1 MIAVSV
7 ETSSAVTLGKKSRT
21 MHRIWRIAA
30 HDRSYVKDLSVRLK
44 ITPMVAQ
51 VLVARGHHRPES
63 AEMYLGKKLATLH
76 DPETLPGVK
85 EAADRI
91 VQALKSGR
99 RITIYGD
106 YDVDGVT
113 STSLLWHCLQ
123 LSGAKVDYYIPSRLE
138 EGYGLNCEAIRQLHS
153 EDPERLL
160 VTVDCGICSVVEAAL
175 AKELGLELI
184 VTDHH
189 TFGETLPD
197 AAVLVHPRLPGVE
210 KPYAFGE
217 LCGVGVA
224 FKLAWAICA
233 RMGDGKKATP
243 QMREFLLSA
252 VGLAAIGTIADVVPL
267 VDENRVIVH
276 FGLAS
281 LLDRSNPGLKELLRI
296 SKVLEKG
303 TLQAED
309 IAFAVGPRINA
320 AGRLGQARLAVE
332 LLTTSDKERAVALAT
347 YLDGLN
353 KDRQTVERR
362 ILKQARE
369 LVEEHPDWGNH
380 RALVLSHP
388 EWHPGVI
395 GIVATRV
402 AEHFQRPT
410 IMIAMGGVSGFA
422 QGSGRSFAG
431 FNLHAGLTACHDLLE
446 SYGGHHAAAGLK
458 IRAEGIDAFRF
469 AFVKYVSEHHVALP
483 GSAELAIDAEVQ
495 LSDITIRSVTELEKL
510 GPFGAANP
518 RPVFVASNVELAAP
532 PKKMGEGERHLSIF
546 VRQFGQKMRGVA
558 FGKGEWADEIA
569 SHHGP
574 ISICFQPTI
583 NRFQGRES
591 VEFHLLDWHPEDA
604 VAAVGV

>member
-1 MIAVSV
+1 
-7 ETSSAVTLGKKSRT
+7 

-30 HDRSYVKDLSVRLK
+30 HDRAYVKDLSVRMK
-44 ITPMVAQ
+44 ITGLVAQ
-51 VLVARGHHRPES
+51 VLVARGHHEIES
-63 AEMYLGKKLATLH
+63 AEVYLAKKLTTMH
-76 DPETLPGVK
+76 DPETLPGVSQ
-85 EAADRI
+85 AADRI
-91 VQALKSGR
+91 VDAVKSGR

-123 LSGAKVDYYIPSRLE
+123 LTGAKVDYYIPSRLE
-138 EGYGLNCEAIRQLHS
+138 EGYGLNCDAIRQLHS
-153 EDPERLL
+153 EDPTRLL
-160 VTVDCGICSVVEAAL
+160 VTVDCGICSVAEAAL

-184 VTDHH
+184 ITDHH
-189 TFGETLPD
+189 TFGEILPD
-197 AAVLVHPRLPGVE
+197 APVLVHPRLPGTGT
-210 KPYAFGE
+210 PYAFGE

-243 QMREFLLSA
+243 RMREFLLSA
-252 VGLAAIGTIADVVPL
+252 IGLAAIGTIADVVPL

-296 SKVLEKG
+296 AKVLDKG
-303 TLQAED
+303 ILQAED

-332 LLTTSDKERAVALAT
+332 LLTTSDNERAIALAK

-362 ILKQARE
+362 ILKQAKE
-369 LVEEHPDWGNH
+369 LVEEHAEWADH
-380 RALVLSHP
+380 RALVLSHA

-410 IMIAMGGVSGFA
+410 IMIALGGVNGFA

-431 FNLHAGLTACHDLLE
+431 FNLHAGLTACQALLE
-446 SYGGHHAAAGLK
+446 TFGGHHAAAGLK
-458 IRAEGIDAFRF
+458 IRPEDIDAFRL
-469 AFVKYVSEHHVALP
+469 AFVQYVAENHASKP
-483 GSAELAIDAEVQ
+483 GSAEITVDAEVQ
-495 LSDITIRSVTELEKL
+495 LSDITIRSVAELEKL

-546 VRQFGQKMRGVA
+546 VRQYGQKMRGIA
-558 FGKGEWADEIA
+558 FGKGEWADEMVK
-569 SHHGP
+569 HNGKM
-574 ISICFQPTI
+574 SICFQPTI

-591 VEFHLLDWHPEDA
+591 VEFQLIDWQPEPETAA
-604 VAAVGV
+604 VAV

>member
-1 MIAVSV
+1 
-7 ETSSAVTLGKKSRT
+7 

-30 HDRSYVKDLSVRLK
+30 HDRAYVKDLSVRLK
-44 ITPMVAQ
+44 ITPLVSQ
-51 VLVARGHHRPES
+51 VLVARGYLKPES
-63 AEMYLGKKLATLH
+63 AEQYLSKKLSTLH
-76 DPETLPGVK
+76 DPETLPGVSQ
-85 EAADRI
+85 AADRI
-91 VQALKSGR
+91 VAAVSSGR

-123 LSGAKVDYYIPSRLE
+123 LSGARVDYYIPSRLE
-138 EGYGLNCEAIRQLHS
+138 EGYGLNCDAIRQLHAD
-153 EDPERLL
+153 DPSRLL
-160 VTVDCGICSVVEAAL
+160 VTVDCGICSVTEAAL
-175 AKELGLELI
+175 ARELGLELI
-184 VTDHH
+184 ITDHH
-189 TFGETLPD
+189 TFGEILPD
-197 AAVLVHPRLPGVE
+197 AAVLVHPRLPGGEV
-210 KPYAFGE
+210 PYAFGE

-243 QMREFLLSA
+243 RMREFLLSA
-252 VGLAAIGTIADVVPL
+252 IGLAAIGTIADVVPL

-309 IAFAVGPRINA
+309 IAFAVAPRINA

-332 LLTTSDKERAVALAT
+332 LLTTSDRERAVALAT

-353 KDRQTVERR
+353 KDRQTVERK
-362 ILKQARE
+362 ILKQAKE
-369 LVEEHPDWGNH
+369 LVEEHAEWTEQ
-380 RALVLSHP
+380 RALVLCHA

-410 IMIAMGGVSGFA
+410 IMIALGGVNGFA

-431 FNLHAGLTACHDLLE
+431 FNLHAGLEACQELLE
-446 SYGGHHAAAGLK
+446 TFGGHKAAAGLK
-458 IRAEGIDAFRF
+458 IRPEEIDAFRM
-469 AFVKYVSEHHVALP
+469 AFVQYVSENHLVQP
-483 GSAELAIDAEVQ
+483 GFAELAIDAEVL
-495 LSDITIRSVTELEKL
+495 LSDITIRSVTEIEKL

-518 RPVFVASNVELAAP
+518 RPIFVASSVELVNP

-546 VRQFGQKMRGVA
+546 VRQYGQRMRGIA
-558 FGKGEWADEIA
+558 FGKGEWADELVK
-569 SHHGP
+569 HKGP
-574 ISICFQPTI
+574 ISICFQPMI

-591 VEFHLLDWHPEDA
+591 VEFQLIDWQPEHEAAA
-604 VAAVGV
+604 VAV

>member
-1 MIAVSV
+1 
-7 ETSSAVTLGKKSRT
+7 

-30 HDRSYVKDLSVRLK
+30 HDRAYVKDLSVRLK
-44 ITPMVAQ
+44 ITPLVSQ
-51 VLVARGHHRPES
+51 VLVARGYLKPES
-63 AEMYLGKKLATLH
+63 AEQYLSKKLSTLH
-76 DPETLPGVK
+76 DPETLPGVSQ
-85 EAADRI
+85 AADRI
-91 VQALKSGR
+91 VAAVSSGR

-123 LSGAKVDYYIPSRLE
+123 LSGARVDYYIPSRLE
-138 EGYGLNCEAIRQLHS
+138 EGYGLNCDAIRQLHAD
-153 EDPERLL
+153 DPSRLL
-160 VTVDCGICSVVEAAL
+160 VTVDCGICSVTEAAL
-175 AKELGLELI
+175 ARELGLELI
-184 VTDHH
+184 ITDHQ
-189 TFGETLPD
+189 TFGEILPD
-197 AAVLVHPRLPGVE
+197 AAVLVHPRLPGGEV
-210 KPYAFGE
+210 PYAFGE

-243 QMREFLLSA
+243 RMREFLLSA
-252 VGLAAIGTIADVVPL
+252 IGLAAIGTIADVVPL

-309 IAFAVGPRINA
+309 IAFAVAPRINA

-332 LLTTSDKERAVALAT
+332 LLTTSDRERAVALAT

-353 KDRQTVERR
+353 KDRQTVERK
-362 ILKQARE
+362 ILKQAKE
-369 LVEEHPDWGNH
+369 LVEEHAEWTEQ
-380 RALVLSHP
+380 RALVLCHA

-410 IMIAMGGVSGFA
+410 IMIALGGVNGFA

-431 FNLHAGLTACHDLLE
+431 FNLHAGLEACQELLE
-446 SYGGHHAAAGLK
+446 TFGGHKAAAGLK
-458 IRAEGIDAFRF
+458 IRPEEIDAFRM
-469 AFVKYVSEHHVALP
+469 AFVQYVSENHLVQP
-483 GSAELAIDAEVQ
+483 GFAELAIDAEVL
-495 LSDITIRSVTELEKL
+495 LSDITIRSVTEIEKL

-518 RPVFVASNVELAAP
+518 RPIFVASSVELVNP

-546 VRQFGQKMRGVA
+546 VRQYGQRMRGIA
-558 FGKGEWADEIA
+558 FGKGEWADELVK
-569 SHHGP
+569 HKGP
-574 ISICFQPTI
+574 ISICFQPMI

-591 VEFHLLDWHPEDA
+591 VEFQLIDWQPEHEAAA
-604 VAAVGV
+604 VAV